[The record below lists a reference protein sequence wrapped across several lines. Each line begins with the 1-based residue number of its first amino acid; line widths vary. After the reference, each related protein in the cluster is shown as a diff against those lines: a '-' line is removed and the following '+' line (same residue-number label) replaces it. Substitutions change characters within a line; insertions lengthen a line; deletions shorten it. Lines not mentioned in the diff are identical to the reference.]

1 MDKAERIFV
10 AANRWALIITLAAM
24 SVIVFANVALRY
36 LASYSFV
43 WAEELARYLMIWM
56 TFLGAGL
63 VLRFG
68 GHIGINSLHHILPR
82 RLGQFLRVGL
92 ALLMI
97 VFFAAMAWRGLD
109 YMQVAQY
116 QSTPALG
123 LPFSYVY
130 AVFPVGFG
138 LLIVHLLLIIR
149 HYVLDH
155 RFVESDEVS
164 ADVASAL

>member
-10 AANRWALIITLAAM
+10 AANRWALILILAAM
-24 SVIVFANVALRY
+24 SIIVFTNVALRY

-56 TFLGAGL
+56 TFIGAGI

-68 GHIGINSLHHILPR
+68 GHVGINSIHHILPR
-82 RLGQFLRVGL
+82 RAAQTLRIGL

-97 VFFAAMAWRGLD
+97 AFFAAMAWHSID
-109 YMQVAQY
+109 YMQIAQF
-116 QSTPALG
+116 QTTPALG
-123 LPFSYVY
+123 IPFSYIY

-149 HYVLDH
+149 CYVLDH
-155 RFVESDEVS
+155 RFIDSDEVS
-164 ADVASAL
+164 AEAASAI

>member
-1 MDKAERIFV
+1 MDKAEHIFI
-10 AANRWALIITLAAM
+10 AANRWALILILAAM
-24 SVIVFANVALRY
+24 SIVVFANVVLRY
-36 LASYSFV
+36 VTNYSIV

-68 GHIGINSLHHILPR
+68 GHVAIDSVHHMLPR
-82 RLGQFLRVGL
+82 RAAQVLRVGL

-97 VFFAAMAWRGLD
+97 AFFSTMAWQGYD
-109 YMQVAQY
+109 YMQRARFQT
-116 QSTPALG
+116 TPALR
-123 LPFSYVY
+123 LSFAHVY

-138 LLIVHLLLIIR
+138 LLIIHLLLVLR
-149 HYVLDH
+149 GYVQDL

-164 ADVASAL
+164 AEAAAI

>member
-10 AANRWALIITLAAM
+10 AVNRWALILILAAM
-24 SVIVFANVALRY
+24 SIIVFANVALRY

-68 GHIGINSLHHILPR
+68 GHIGINSIHSVVSR
-82 RLGQFLRVGL
+82 RAAQVLRIGL

-97 VFFAAMAWRGLD
+97 AFFIAMAWHGID

-116 QSTPALG
+116 QTTPALG

-149 HYVLDH
+149 SYVLDH
-155 RFVESDEVS
+155 RFMASDEVS
-164 ADVASAL
+164 PEAASAI